1 LKIGLKNFHNAVINK
16 LQRRKKGIFMK
27 KIFFTLLILSAFF
40 ACQNNRE
47 TFTIKGVVENAQ
59 GKTIILEHIG
69 LAETVALDSMVISKN
84 GKFSFNA
91 NRPDYPDFY
100 RLRIQNRLVFFVVDS
115 TETITVNAN
124 FENFSTEYSI
134 KNSPQS
140 ELIQKL
146 RISVIN
152 IQNKVNALNEITN
165 QDEQTAKTAEIEQM
179 LEQHRMMARELI
191 LENPR
196 SNVAYFALYQTING
210 FYIFSPFVSEDFRYW
225 AAVATSYHAFMPNN
239 ERSQN
244 LYDFVMEA
252 LQERRLLQ
260 QQDVW
265 NELIETEGRDYI
277 DIILPNRRGVEQR
290 LSDLRGKVILIDF
303 SAYEIA
309 GSIDYTFALRD
320 LHTKYNH
327 RGFEIFQ
334 ISLDRNRLFWENS
347 VEAIPWIAV
356 RDETGTFAQRYN
368 ISQIP
373 TTFLMDR
380 EMNIVARDLT
390 FGELDRE
397 IDRLLRR

>member
-1 LKIGLKNFHNAVINK
+1 
-16 LQRRKKGIFMK
+16 MK
-27 KIFFTLLILSAFF
+27 KLLIILLVSLAFF
-40 ACQNNRE
+40 ACKNNRE
-47 TFTIKGVVENAQ
+47 TFTIKGIVENAQ

-69 LAETVALDSMVISKN
+69 IAETLVLDSVLISAN
-84 GKFSFNA
+84 GKFSFRA
-91 NRPDYPDFY
+91 NRPDYSDFY
-100 RLRIQNRLVFFVVDS
+100 RIRIQNRFIVFVVDS
-115 TETITVNAN
+115 TETIAVNAN
-124 FENFSTEYSI
+124 FENFSTEYTVE
-134 KNSPQS
+134 NSPQS
-140 ELIQKL
+140 ELIKTL

-152 IQNKVNALNEITN
+152 IQNKVNALDEIT
-165 QDEQTAKTAEIEQM
+165 DESEQAEKIAEIELL
-179 LEQHRMMARELI
+179 LEQHKTMARELI

-196 SNVAYFALYQTING
+196 SNAAYFALYQKISG
-210 FYIFSPFVSEDFRYW
+210 LYIFSPFVSEDFRYW
-225 AAVATSYHAFMPNN
+225 AAVATAYHTFMPNS

-244 LYDFVMEA
+244 LYNFA
-252 LQERRLLQ
+252 LEGLHERRLTQ
-260 QQDVW
+260 QQAAL
-265 NELIETEGRDYI
+265 NELIETEGRNYI
-277 DIILPNRRGVEQR
+277 DIVLPDRRGIEKR

-320 LHTKYNH
+320 LHTKYSH

-334 ISLDRNRLFWENS
+334 ISFDRNRLLWENV
-347 VEAIPWIAV
+347 VENIPWIAV
-356 RDETGTFAQRYN
+356 RDENGTFAQLYN